1 MYVNTLV
8 MCPFLCAVLCDVN
21 KCLSLSLSLCRSRLR
36 YSGSVLPL
44 RKVQITSD
52 FVHLQHQIFYATV
65 LLQTKQLNT
74 FRLNNP
80 ARTVKNS
87 SDGSI
92 NLQEL
97 YLTVFSGNNLH
108 VP

>member
-1 MYVNTLV
+1 MLV
-8 MCPFLCAVLCDVN
+8 A
-21 KCLSLSLSLCRSRLR
+21 
-36 YSGSVLPL
+36 VLPL
-44 RKVQITSD
+44 GKVQITSD

-65 LLQTKQLNT
+65 LLQTTGKLLNT

-92 NLQEL
+92 NLQGL
-97 YLTVFSGNNLH
+97 YITVSSNNLH
-108 VP
+108 VPY